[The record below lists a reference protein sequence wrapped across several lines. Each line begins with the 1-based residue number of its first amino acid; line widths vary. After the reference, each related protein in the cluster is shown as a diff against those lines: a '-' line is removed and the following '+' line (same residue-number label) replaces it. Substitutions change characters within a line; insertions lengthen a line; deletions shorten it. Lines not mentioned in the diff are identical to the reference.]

1 LRLQIIMNQRSL
13 FSILAATII
22 LLLTSISGCT
32 NNNLLASGSQKT
44 PEAAIFVSKQAPLM
58 VSMLVNPEN
67 LDKLAQVLASSQERR
82 KTRSEL
88 DRLKT
93 SVLANTS
100 LDYDRDVKPWVGDEI
115 TVAITTLD
123 IDRDSQNGQQPG
135 YLMAVATKDAE
146 KSREFLELLFT
157 KRAIAGTELAI
168 EQYSGVKL
176 IGENPRPQL
185 GSSGNSAKTALS
197 GAVVGDSF
205 VLFANHPQVL
215 KTAITNV
222 QAPGLNLSSSSK
234 YQQALT
240 QLPAQK
246 IGLAFLNYP
255 SLSSYKELEPPP
267 QTYESQIV
275 ALELNR
281 QGIFA
286 ETTLVAAPEK
296 EILPSPPALPQ
307 SVKTLQYLPTSVGLA
322 IVGSDLSKL
331 DGSNLQQLWQ
341 QVSPA
346 LSVSTLVKQP
356 LAEIQA
362 RWGLNLQ
369 SDVFSWVQGEY
380 ALGMLPNND
389 WIFVVEKSPTAV
401 QGISQLDAIASTK
414 GLSITPLPLQA
425 QKTSAWTQLT
435 TIPADPKN
443 PDKAAITLKAKVQG
457 LHTTVDNYEIFAT
470 SIDAMEQALNASK
483 NGALINDAKFK
494 ASVNAIPQP
503 NEGYVYVDWLA
514 NQPMLERQLPILKL
528 LEVAGKPFFSNLR
541 SLTISSYDNQENLLK
556 GGILFKLN
564 SK

>member
-1 LRLQIIMNQRSL
+1 MNQRS
-13 FSILAATII
+13 FYAAITATII
-22 LLLTSISGCT
+22 LLLTSIGGCS
-32 NNNLLASGSQKT
+32 NNNLLSVANQSS
-44 PEAAIFVSKQAPLM
+44 PEAAIFVPKQAPLM
-58 VSMLVNPEN
+58 VSMLVNPES
-67 LDKLAQVLASSQERR
+67 LDKLAQVVASPKERR
-82 KTRSEL
+82 RTRSEL
-88 DRLKT
+88 NQLKT

-100 LDYDRDVKPWVGDEI
+100 LDYERDVKPWVGDEI
-115 TVAITTLD
+115 SVAVTNLD
-123 IDRDSQNGQQPG
+123 IDRDSKNGQQPG
-135 YLMAVATKDAE
+135 YLIAVATKDAQ
-146 KSREFLELLFT
+146 KSREFLDLLFT

-168 EQYSGVKL
+168 EQYNGVKL
-176 IGENPRPQL
+176 IGENPRPQVEK
-185 GSSGNSAKTALS
+185 SSSATAKTALS

-215 KTAITNV
+215 KEAITNV
-222 QAPGLNLSSSSK
+222 QAPELNLSSSSK
-234 YQQALT
+234 YQQALA

-255 SLSSYKELEPPP
+255 SLSGWKELEPPP

-307 SVKTLQYLPTSVGLA
+307 SVKALQYLPSNVSLA
-322 IVGSDLSKL
+322 IVGDDLSKL
-331 DGSNLQQLWQ
+331 EHSNLQQLWQ

-346 LSVSTLVKQP
+346 LSVSKLLKQP
-356 LAEIQA
+356 LADMQE

-369 SDVFSWVQGEY
+369 TDVFSWVQGEY

-389 WIFVVEKSPTAV
+389 WIFAIEKSPAAE
-401 QGISQLDAIASTK
+401 QGIAQLNAIASTK
-414 GLSITPLPLQA
+414 GLNITLLPLA
-425 QKTSAWTQLT
+425 EQKTFAWTQIT
-435 TIPADPKN
+435 TFPADSNN
-443 PDKAAITLKAKVQG
+443 PAKSAITLKAKVQG
-457 LHTTVDNYEIFAT
+457 LHTTVDNYEVFTT
-470 SIDAMEQALNASK
+470 SVEAMEQALKATK

-514 NQPMLERQLPILKL
+514 NQAILEQQLPILRL
-528 LEVAGKPFFSNLR
+528 FEVAGKPFFSNLR
-541 SLTISSYDNQENLLK
+541 SLTLSSYGNEESLLK
-556 GGILFKLN
+556 VGIFFKLN

>member
-1 LRLQIIMNQRSL
+1 MNQRS
-13 FSILAATII
+13 FYAAIAATII
-22 LLLTSISGCT
+22 FLLTSISGCT
-32 NNNLLASGSQKT
+32 SNNLLGGSQKT

-67 LDKLAQVLASSQERR
+67 LDKLAQVLASPQDRR

-88 DRLKT
+88 NQLKT

-115 TVAITTLD
+115 TAAVTTLD
-123 IDRDSQNGQQPG
+123 IDRDAKNGQQPG
-135 YLMAVATKDAE
+135 YLMAVATKDAQ

-157 KRAIAGTELAI
+157 KRAIAGTELTI
-168 EQYSGVKL
+168 EQYNGIKL

-185 GSSGNSAKTALS
+185 KSSNSTAKTTLS

-215 KTAITNV
+215 KEAITNV
-222 QAPGLNLSSSSK
+222 QAPELNLGSSSK

-255 SLSSYKELEPPP
+255 SLSGWKELEPPP

-307 SVKTLQYLPTSVGLA
+307 SPKTLQYLPASVRLA

-331 DGSNLQQLWQ
+331 ENSNLQQLWQ

-346 LSVSTLVKQP
+346 LSVSNLIKQP
-356 LAEIQA
+356 VTEIQQ
-362 RWGLNLQ
+362 RWGLDLQ

-389 WIFVVEKSPTAV
+389 WIFVVEKSPTAE

-414 GLSITPLPLQA
+414 GLSITPLPLQE

-443 PDKAAITLKAKVQG
+443 PDKAAINLTAKVQG

-470 SIDAMEQALNASK
+470 SIDAMEQAFKASK
-483 NGALINDAKFK
+483 NGALVNDGKFK

-514 NQPMLERQLPILKL
+514 NQPMLERQLPVIRL
-528 LEVAGKPFFSNLR
+528 LEIAGKPFFSNLR
-541 SLTISSYDNQENLLK
+541 SLTISSYGNEDNLLK
-556 GGILFKLN
+556 GGIFFKLN
-564 SK
+564 S

>member
-1 LRLQIIMNQRSL
+1 MNQRS
-13 FSILAATII
+13 FFAAIAAAII
-22 LLLTSISGCT
+22 FLLTSIGGCT
-32 NNNLLASGSQKT
+32 NNNLLTSGSQKT

-67 LDKLAQVLASSQERR
+67 LDKLAQVLASPQERR

-88 DRLKT
+88 ERLKT
-93 SVLANTS
+93 SILANTS

-115 TVAITTLD
+115 TVAVTTLD
-123 IDRDSQNGQQPG
+123 IDSDAKNGQQPG
-135 YLMAVATKDAE
+135 YLMAVATKDAQ

-168 EQYSGVKL
+168 EQYNGVKL

-185 GSSGNSAKTALS
+185 GKATSKTEKTALS

-215 KTAITNV
+215 KAAITNV
-222 QAPGLNLSSSSK
+222 QAPELNLSSSSK

-255 SLSSYKELEPPP
+255 SLSGWKELEPPP

-296 EILPSPPALPQ
+296 EILPPPPAIPQ
-307 SVKTLQYLPTSVGLA
+307 SVKALQYLPANVGLA

-331 DGSNLQQLWQ
+331 EHSNLQQLWQ

-346 LSVSTLVKQP
+346 LSVASLVGQP
-356 LAEIQA
+356 LTEIQQ

-389 WIFVVEKSPTAV
+389 WIFVVEKTPTAE
-401 QGISQLDAIASTK
+401 QGIDKLDAIASNK
-414 GLSITPLPLQA
+414 GLNITPLPLNE
-425 QKTSAWTQLT
+425 QKTLAWTQLT
-435 TIPADPKN
+435 TYPSDPKN

-457 LHTTVDNYEIFAT
+457 LHATVDNYEIFAT
-470 SIDAMEQALNASK
+470 SIAAMEQAIKANK
-483 NGALINDAKFK
+483 NDALVNDAKFK
-494 ASVNAIPQP
+494 ASIAAIPQP
-503 NEGYVYVDWLA
+503 NEGYVYIDWLA
-514 NQPMLERQLPILKL
+514 NQQMLERKLPIIKL
-528 LEVAGKPFFSNLR
+528 LEIAGKPFFSNLR

-556 GGILFKLN
+556 GGIFFKLN

>member
-1 LRLQIIMNQRSL
+1 MNQRS
-13 FSILAATII
+13 FYAAIAATII
-22 LLLTSISGCT
+22 FLLTSISGCT
-32 NNNLLASGSQKT
+32 NNNLLAFGSQKA

-67 LDKLAQVLASSQERR
+67 IDKLAQVLASPQERR

-88 DRLKT
+88 ERLKT
-93 SVLANTS
+93 SVLANSS

-115 TVAITTLD
+115 TVAVTTLD
-123 IDRDSQNGQQPG
+123 IDRDPKNGQQPG
-135 YLMAVATKDAE
+135 YLMAVATKDAQ

-168 EQYSGVKL
+168 EQYNGIKL
-176 IGENPRPQL
+176 IGENPRPQAE
-185 GSSGNSAKTALS
+185 GTKKTALS

-215 KTAITNV
+215 KAAITNV
-222 QAPGLNLSSSSK
+222 QAPELNLSSSSK

-255 SLSSYKELEPPP
+255 SLSGWKELEPPP
-267 QTYESQIV
+267 QTYESQVV

-286 ETTLVAAPEK
+286 ETTLVAAPDK
-296 EILPSPPALPQ
+296 EILPSPPAIPQ
-307 SVKTLQYLPTSVGLA
+307 NVKALQYLPASTGLA

-331 DGSNLQQLWQ
+331 EHSNLQQLWQ

-346 LSVSTLVKQP
+346 LSVSNLVEQP
-356 LAEIQA
+356 LADIQQS
-362 RWGLNLQ
+362 WGINLPN
-369 SDVFSWVQGEY
+369 DVFSWVQGEY

-389 WIFVVEKSPTAV
+389 WIFVVEKTPTAAE
-401 QGISQLDAIASTK
+401 GIDRLDAIASSK
-414 GLSITPLPLQA
+414 GLSITPLPLNE
-425 QKTSAWTQLT
+425 QKISAWTQLT
-435 TIPADPKN
+435 TYPSDPKN

-470 SIDAMEQALNASK
+470 SIAAMEQAIEANK

-514 NQPMLERQLPILKL
+514 NQPTIERQLPIIKL
-528 LEVAGKPFFSNLR
+528 IEVAGKPFFSNLR

-556 GGILFKLN
+556 GGIFCQLN